1 MVRITSYT
9 SVSAKPTKFF
19 GERNHMACHLVVF
32 EVKQPCTHY
41 AGIRP
46 TCRTRLMANAT
57 ARDPDLPSSGGK
69 IDMPTVAT
77 WLVFHFSIHNYWDN
91 LKHEARLAL
100 SYVRLTDE
108 GVLGCPNGW
117 GMILLLPAE

>member
-1 MVRITSYT
+1 MYALRWDKANMSHPID
-9 SVSAKPTKFF
+9 
-19 GERNHMACHLVVF
+19 GQRNG
-32 EVKQPCTHY
+32 K
-41 AGIRP
+41 RP
-46 TCRTRLMANAT
+46 G
-57 ARDPDLPSSGGK
+57 PSSGGK